1 MRAVLV
7 VAAGLTWAASAARA
21 QSVDRVIDRAVS
33 EWSKVQTLRATFEQT
48 IINPI
53 TGSSMPS
60 KGAYQQRRPDKL
72 AVNFTEPKGDLI
84 IADGKFVWV
93 FLQSATPGQVMKLTY
108 ADAGAQNTDLIGQF
122 LDTPRSKYDIID
134 NGHES
139 VGGRTTR
146 VLTLMA
152 KQGQALPFIRSKVW
166 IDTTDAMIRQFESTE
181 ATGLTRK
188 VRLLTV
194 SPNVAVDSSAF
205 TFVAPKGVRVV
216 EPGRQR

>member
-1 MRAVLV
+1 
-7 VAAGLTWAASAARA
+7 
-21 QSVDRVIDRAVS
+21 
-33 EWSKVQTLRATFEQT
+33 
-48 IINPI
+48 
-53 TGSSMPS
+53 MPS

-72 AVNFTEPKGDLI
+72 AVSFTDPKGDLI

-146 VLTLMA
+146 VLTLTA

-166 IDTTDAMIRQFESTE
+166 IDTADAMIRQFESTE

-188 VRLLTV
+188 VRLLTLT
-194 SPNVAVDSSAF
+194 PNAPVDTGAF
-205 TFVAPKGVRVV
+205 EFKTPAGVRIV
-216 EPGRQR
+216 EPGRLR